1 LERPG
6 RIVLIA
12 ALAVSA
18 AVGAVLWQRARA
30 GDASGRPAVIPG
42 DGASPVVEVLNATT
56 ADGLAREVTRRLRSA
71 GIDVVGYGSARDSSL
86 EATTIVV
93 RRADFSA
100 ARRVQ
105 AALGLGRIVVD
116 LDPRLL
122 LDASVLIGPDLAR
135 ALGFHP

>member
-1 LERPG
+1 M
-6 RIVLIA
+6 
-12 ALAVSA
+12 
-18 AVGAVLWQRARA
+18 
-30 GDASGRPAVIPG
+30 IPG
-42 DGASPVVEVLNATT
+42 EGASPVVEVLNATT

-93 RRADFSA
+93 RRPDFSA